1 MLPLAPQAAV
11 SSANAAQCCYLLPLR
26 HYHSY
31 WCPATANAA
40 AALQPIMANAAQPKS
55 ARAQPKT
62 QGCSPN
68 AALAA
73 DILPSLLHAAAAAN
87 TATAA
92 AATKAAAADAAACKF
107 GLGPP
112 SGHQQWHNNA
122 VESVIV
128 VIVPA
133 KVAVVVLIISIV
145 PIGTNAMTN
154 ASKDDNGMLLHGR
167 DCKVQPCR

>member
-1 MLPLAPQAAV
+1 
-11 SSANAAQCCYLLPLR
+11 
-26 HYHSY
+26 
-31 WCPATANAA
+31 
-40 AALQPIMANAAQPKS
+40 MANAVQPKS

-73 DILPSLLHAAAAAN
+73 DMLPSLLHVAVAAN
-87 TATAA
+87 TAAVAA
-92 AATKAAAADAAACKF
+92 PAKAAAADAAACKF

-112 SGHQQWHNNA
+112 SSHRQWHNNA

-133 KVAVVVLIISIV
+133 NVPVVGI
-145 PIGTNAMTN
+145 
-154 ASKDDNGMLLHGR
+154 R
-167 DCKVQPCR
+167 F